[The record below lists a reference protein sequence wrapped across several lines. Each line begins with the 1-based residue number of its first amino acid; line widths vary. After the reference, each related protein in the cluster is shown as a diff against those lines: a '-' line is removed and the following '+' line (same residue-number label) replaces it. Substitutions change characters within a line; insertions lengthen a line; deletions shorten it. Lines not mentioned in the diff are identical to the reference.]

1 MKHVCPKCQKTL
13 ENSTSCECGWG
24 LSNVLSHSIDSQSD
38 QSAIDIPIVVD
49 TEKNGTANSN
59 RPIAETLPGDAL
71 PLAVD
76 RQLSKAKEL
85 IAQQKF
91 QEALAC
97 LTRAIADA
105 PGERLPECM
114 SLKGFTLYQL
124 GDLEKAEKA
133 CTIAIEGNWEDP
145 NTFAWR
151 AASRG
156 EQNKW
161 RLAFNDLHRACELTA
176 PHSDQYLALMEQY
189 SEVAKEYFHEQTKLP
204 SPPADVFCD
213 RGWMYLRQ
221 GGLRKAERDF
231 KLALSIDIDHRWS
244 ALGLAKAHHQA
255 GVIQHLEP
263 LLVSAANPNA
273 PIECRRSAYE
283 LSARINHEAGMTA
296 ATDFDLHQL
305 YRLAGKDYRR
315 KIQSLRLRAELGFPI
330 RSIDTLINILEATP
344 DATMALLVRG
354 ECYTEI
360 KSYTHAIK
368 DFTRFLNV
376 HPDHTDAMVGRAKAL
391 LGMRRFLFAH
401 QDLDRVLELSPDHY
415 EAVLLQAK
423 TYLAEER
430 LNEALTSCQHAT
442 RLETLPE
449 GFAVK
454 AEIYHQLCNFSES
467 FEEYTRAIELARDND
482 QKAEYL
488 YRRGTS
494 LYELE
499 NFEEAYYDFK
509 TSSHL
514 RPHHSGCWVWK
525 AAAGA
530 RLEKWNVSINALK
543 SAIDARPAAAE
554 SYRKIG
560 RPVAMR
566 AIKHFTRLE
575 KHSPDTPVI
584 YFYRALAHQF
594 LGDHESA
601 VRDFTTASHRDPG
614 NLEILVARA
623 QSLAESEDHELARSD
638 LTKVIRNNPLNHAA
652 LYGRAHSLAAL
663 GLEPKARA
671 DLKKA
676 IDIDPN
682 CAKYHLLLAQL
693 YLRSGQRKKATRAY
707 DRAIVHDPNDAN
719 SYHQRAK
726 VYLSMKLFRRAI
738 RDFST
743 AIELAPRQAITIE
756 QRGQAYLQNNQ
767 PELALEDFEAA
778 LGLDPCVAKAYRG
791 RASVLVSRGMH
802 EYVLIWLTKALH
814 RFDNDN
820 DLVEILLA
828 RGKVFAQMGRWSP
841 ATSDFTAVVELMRHD
856 PQILLAARHARA
868 LTAVHSGHFENAT
881 MDFRKILKLIP
892 QDPSS
897 AKAKERSLAQI
908 EQILEWL
915 GRIEAEPELP
925 WPAILGPPIQLKP
938 PTRPPVIRKGVILDD
953 TSVESV
959 KNVPPF
965 NTWVLRTP
973 EGKEYG
979 PVHFGILRDWLAD
992 GRMDIGARLLRADWS
1007 NWKRVERL
1015 FPDMLPDDDT
1025 PEPIFDVPQINPI

>member
-1 MKHVCPKCQKTL
+1 MKHHCPECQKTL
-13 ENSTSCECGWG
+13 KNSTSCECGWE
-24 LSNVLSHSIDSQSD
+24 LSNVLSHSILSQSD
-38 QSAIDIPIVVD
+38 QHVVASVP
-49 TEKNGTANSN
+49 TSKNGSANSN
-59 RPIAETLPGDAL
+59 QSIADTLPGDAL

-76 RQLSKAKEL
+76 LQLTRAKEL
-85 IAQQKF
+85 IAKQEFQK
-91 QEALAC
+91 ALAC
-97 LTRAIADA
+97 LNRAIADT

-124 GDLEKAEKA
+124 GDLEKAEQA
-133 CTIAIEGNWEDP
+133 CTVAIEGNWEDP

-189 SEVAKEYFHEQTKLP
+189 SEVAKEYFHAQTKLP

-213 RGWMYLRQ
+213 RGWMYLRH
-221 GGLRKAERDF
+221 GSLRKAERDF

-244 ALGLAKAHHQA
+244 ALGLAKTHHQA
-255 GVIQHLEP
+255 GVTQHLEP
-263 LLVSAANPNA
+263 LLVSAASPDA

-283 LSARINHEAGMTA
+283 LSARINHQTGMTA

-305 YRLAGKDYRR
+305 YRLSGKDYRR

-330 RSIDTLINILEATP
+330 RSIDTLIDVLQANP

-354 ECYTEI
+354 ECYTAI
-360 KSYTHAIK
+360 KSYTHATK

-376 HPDHTDAMVGRAKAL
+376 HPNHIDAMIGRAKAL

-415 EAVLLQAK
+415 DAVLLQAK
-423 TYLAEER
+423 TFLAEER
-430 LNEALTSCQHAT
+430 LNEALASCQHAT

-454 AEIYHQLCNFSES
+454 AEIYHKLCHFSDS
-467 FEEYTRAIELARDND
+467 FEEYTRAIEFARDND

-499 NFEEAYYDFK
+499 NFKDAYCDFN
-509 TSSHL
+509 TSCQL

-525 AAAGA
+525 AATGA
-530 RLEKWNVSINALK
+530 RLEKWHSSINALK

-560 RPVAMR
+560 HPVAVR

-575 KHSPDTPVI
+575 RHSPDTPKI
-584 YFYRALAHQF
+584 HLYRAFAHQF
-594 LGDHESA
+594 LGEHESA
-601 VRDFTTASHRDPG
+601 IRDFTTACRNDPS
-614 NLEILVARA
+614 NLKILVARA
-623 QSLAESEDHELARSD
+623 QSLSESEDHELARAD
-638 LTKVIRNNPLNHAA
+638 LTKVIRDDPQCHTAW
-652 LYGRAHSLAAL
+652 YGRARSLAAL
-663 GLEPKARA
+663 GLENKARS
-671 DLKKA
+671 DIKKA
-676 IDIDPN
+676 IELDPN
-682 CAKYHLLLAQL
+682 SAKNHLLLAQL

-707 DRAIVHDPNDAN
+707 DRAIVHDPTDAN

-743 AIELAPRQAITIE
+743 AIELAPLQATTIE
-756 QRGQAYLQNNQ
+756 QRGQAYLQNSQ

-778 LGLDPCVAKAYRG
+778 LALNPCVAKAYRG

-814 RFDNDN
+814 RFDDDN

-841 ATSDFTAVVELMRHD
+841 ATSDFTAVIELMRHD
-856 PQILLAARHARA
+856 DSQMLLAARHARA

-881 MDFRKILKLIP
+881 MDFRKIQKLIP
-892 QDPSS
+892 QDSAS
-897 AKAKERSLAQI
+897 AQAKARSLAQI
-908 EQILEWL
+908 EQILNWL
-915 GRIEAEPELP
+915 SRIELEPDLP
-925 WPAILGPPIQLKP
+925 RPAILGPPIQLKT

-959 KNVPPF
+959 HNEPPF

-979 PVHFGILRDWLAD
+979 PVHFGIMRDWLAD
-992 GRMDIGARLLRADWS
+992 GRVDVGTRLLRADWG
-1007 NWKRVERL
+1007 NWKRIEQL

-1025 PEPIFDVPQINPI
+1025 HEPIYEVPQINPT